1 MTLEQLRIFIA
12 VAEREHLTRAAEHLH
27 LTQSAVSSAVS
38 ALEARYGVQLFDR
51 IGRGIALTQAGHAFL
66 PEARAVLARQRAA
79 EQTLLDVSGGVRGS
93 LRLVSSQTVGN
104 YWIAG
109 RMAGFISQHPG
120 VSVHL
125 DITNTERAAIAVLSG
140 EADLGVVEG
149 RIDDPRLSVRRLD
162 GDVMRLA
169 VPQDHPLAGTRD
181 LNADDWAGLRFIVR
195 EPGSGTRAILWAK
208 LDEMGLRL
216 DGGNIAMELPSNEA
230 IRGAVA
236 AGLGVAV
243 LSSLVIDTAAGV
255 RCLPTGIAPRAFSL
269 IRMKAR
275 SATRAETAF
284 ADTCLR

>member
-12 VAEREHLTRAAEHLH
+12 VAEREHLTRAAESLH

-66 PEARAVLARQRAA
+66 PEARAVLARQRSA
-79 EQTLLDVSGGVRGS
+79 EQALVDVSGGVRGS
-93 LRLVSSQTVGN
+93 LRLVASQTVGN

-109 RMAGFISQHPG
+109 RMAGFIAQHPG

-125 DITNTERAAIAVLSG
+125 DITNTERAAATVLSG

-149 RIDDPRLSVRRLD
+149 HVDDPRLSVRRLD

-169 VPQDHPLAGTRD
+169 VPQDHPLAGAHD
-181 LNADDWAGLRFIVR
+181 LNTDDWAGLRFIVR
-195 EPGSGTRAILWAK
+195 EPGSGTRAILQAH
-208 LDEMGLRL
+208 LGGMGLAL
-216 DGGNIAMELPSNEA
+216 DSGNIAMELPSNEA

-243 LSSLVIDTAAGV
+243 LSSLVIDTATGV
-255 RCLPTGIAPRAFSL
+255 RRLPTGIAPRAFSL
-269 IRMKAR
+269 IRMKER

-284 ADTCLR
+284 ADTCLQ